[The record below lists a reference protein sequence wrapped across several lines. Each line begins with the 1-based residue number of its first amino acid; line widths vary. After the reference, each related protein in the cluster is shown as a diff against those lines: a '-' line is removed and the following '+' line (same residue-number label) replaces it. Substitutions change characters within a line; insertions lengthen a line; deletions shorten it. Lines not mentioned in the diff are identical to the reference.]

1 MNGTPLV
8 SVIVSVY
15 NKADYVGSSLRSVL
29 AQTYGHFELIV
40 VDDCS
45 TDGSLAE
52 VQKLADP
59 RIRLVRLAEN
69 SRRPA
74 VPRNRGMA
82 VAGGKYIAFLDAD
95 DRWEPTKLEK
105 QVAFMEAHPEYE
117 LTHTYCWK
125 IDGEGRRLGIRHE
138 GTLPPSGDYWLPML
152 ERVWISTST
161 LMLTRSLYEKTG
173 GFTEAMA
180 WRIEEDPE
188 FALRCAMLTPFGLL
202 AEPLSEYRTG
212 IDNITASKAWKG
224 IGRDFVL
231 YRHIWETPGL
241 WEGILSRREMKNRV
255 LDMAEEGAFCWR
267 SRGRFGRAAW
277 FVWQMIRLAPFAS
290 RSWKQ
295 GLAVG
300 LRRR

>member
-8 SVIVSVY
+8 SVVMGVY

-45 TDGSLAE
+45 TDGSLGE
-52 VQKLADP
+52 IQKFDDP

-125 IDGEGRRLGIRHE
+125 IDGEGRRLGLRHK
-138 GTLPPSGDYWLPML
+138 GMLPPSGDYSLPML

-173 GFTEAMA
+173 GFTEEMT

-188 FALRCAMLTPFGLL
+188 FALRCARLTPFGLL

-224 IGRDFVL
+224 VGRDFPL

-241 WEGILSRREMKNRV
+241 WEGILSRREMRNRV